1 MVALTGL
8 TRTTPAT
15 ATTTNGIT
23 PALDFDELRALIQ
36 TNLPGVTRTELDHAG
51 AQGLLQSFRGKV
63 RLMSTPPTDAATRT
77 NLPRST
83 VYDGGIAYLRV
94 AEVSSELPGAV
105 ARHCQAMDTTNKLRG
120 LVLDLRFADGED
132 YAAAA
137 AVTDLFLADEKDLL
151 DWGQG
156 LVHSTAKINALEW
169 PVVVLVNGDT
179 AGAAEALAALLRE
192 TGNGLILGSRTI
204 GAAMTTKTFTLSNGQ
219 QLRIATEPVKLA
231 GGTALPRTGLLPD
244 IQVTVTPAEEKFY
257 WNDPYGQLAA
267 TAVTTNT
274 SANVT
279 NRVARR
285 TRTNEADLVR
295 ARKQG
300 LDLDGESIPHHE
312 PEAEVRV
319 IRDPVLGR
327 AVDLLKGLAVVRRTP

>member
-1 MVALTGL
+1 MGP
-8 TRTTPAT
+8 TPAT
-15 ATTTNGIT
+15 ATTTNGI
-23 PALDFDELRALIQ
+23 PSALNFNELRGLIQ

-63 RLMSTPPTDAATRT
+63 RLMSTPPPDAAVRT
-77 NLPRST
+77 NLTRST

-94 AEVSSELPGAV
+94 AEVSSDLPGV
-105 ARHCQAMDTTNKLRG
+105 IARHCQAMDATNKLRG

-137 AVTDLFLADEKDLL
+137 AVADLFLADEKDLL

-156 LVHSTAKINALEW
+156 LVHSTAKTNALEW

-179 AGAAEALAALLRE
+179 AGAAEAVAALLRE

-204 GAAMTTKTFTLSNGQ
+204 GAAMTTKAFTLSNGQ

-231 GGTALPRTGLLPD
+231 GGTALPSTGLLPD
-244 IQVTVTPAEEKFY
+244 IQVTVTAAEEKFY
-257 WNDPYGQLAA
+257 WTDPYGQWAA
-267 TAVTTNT
+267 TAAATNT
-274 SANVT
+274 SASVT
-279 NRVARR
+279 NRVTRR